1 MFSSSIHNLPS
12 IETWEAAHNTF
23 NNTPRPKGPRSNS
36 VWDDN
41 QRPLKD
47 NRSYHYR
54 IEQHNGGEYY
64 DVCLH
69 HTVMAR
75 YYKPTPEGR
84 RVLYTGHPSNMSKQF
99 MRHVLNVHHKNTW
112 TTTDGRLVAVPIAN
126 RDNITDKGSTFSAD
140 LWLVSETGIHAQRL
154 IDVAKSSHT
163 THYIKRMSPDDKA
176 AHKRARA
183 NMENLI
189 TLACMRIPEFFGRV
203 YLDYDLLEPFRGAD
217 VDYAARNALEVLA
230 SGQFAA
236 LKPESQEVRINEFMM
251 LAENVYDY
259 EAVKVAARYPTEAT
273 AHIAEHVTEKTL
285 ADALWRIAKREC
297 STLKRR
303 SDFIQLAPF
312 MDAKEFPNTATPYP

>member
-1 MFSSSIHNLPS
+1 MFSSSIHTLPS
-12 IETWEAAHNTF
+12 IETWEAAHSTF

-54 IEQHNGGEYY
+54 IEQHNGGEHY
-64 DVCLH
+64 DVILH

-140 LWLVSETGIHAQRL
+140 LWLVKHEVLYGKY

-203 YLDYDLLEPFRGAD
+203 YLDYDLLEPFQGVD
-217 VDYAARNALEVLA
+217 VGYAESAALDALA
-230 SGQFAA
+230 SGQFDV
-236 LKPESQEVRINEFMM
+236 LKPESQDRHITEFML

-259 EAVKVAARYPTEAT
+259 EATKVAAKKPTESLA
-273 AHIAEHVTEKTL
+273 AVAEHVTEKVL

-312 MDAKEFPNTATPYP
+312 MDVKDFPNTATAYP

>member
-1 MFSSSIHNLPS
+1 MFSSSIHTLPS
-12 IETWEAAHNTF
+12 IETWEAAHSTF

-47 NRSYHYR
+47 NRSWHYR
-54 IEQHNGGEYY
+54 IERINGGEHY
-64 DVCLH
+64 DVILH

-140 LWLVSETGIHAQRL
+140 LWLVKHEVLYGKY

-203 YLDYDLLEPFRGAD
+203 YLDYDLLEPFRGVD
-217 VDYAARNALEVLA
+217 VGYAESAALDALA
-230 SGQFAA
+230 SGQFDV
-236 LKPESQEVRINEFMM
+236 LKPESQDRHITEFML

-259 EAVKVAARYPTEAT
+259 EATKVAAKKPTESLA
-273 AHIAEHVTEKTL
+273 AVAEHVTEKVL

-312 MDAKEFPNTATPYP
+312 MDAKEFPNTATAYP